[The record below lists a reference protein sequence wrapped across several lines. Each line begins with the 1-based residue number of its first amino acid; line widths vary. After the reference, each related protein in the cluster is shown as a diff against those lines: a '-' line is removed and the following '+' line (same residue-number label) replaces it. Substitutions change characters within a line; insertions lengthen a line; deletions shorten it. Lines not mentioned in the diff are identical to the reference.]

1 MIVPQMKPRPWLRNA
16 IVLGFC
22 LLALSARPG
31 GAQTIKVKDDVG
43 TVFNLPAPPRRI
55 ISLAPNITEILY
67 ALGLGDRIVAVTRYC
82 NYPEA
87 AKAKPKVGGMI
98 DPDIERI
105 KALSPDLIV
114 AFRGNTLTALAR
126 LRELG
131 LPVFTLDISGGLA
144 AVPELVAKIGAATGS
159 KAEAEKV
166 RAAMAAKEKAVTEA
180 LAPVRTVPRV
190 FLSLHGSGLWTFGA
204 SSYFT
209 DLLHRVKAESITA
222 GINKLWFEYG
232 RESLIRDD
240 PDAIVILART
250 DEEFRAAVRWFGE
263 RGGLK
268 GLRAVRENRFLHLDQ
283 DSASRYG
290 PRLYHALSD
299 LAKLVHPE
307 AFRRPDPR

>member
-1 MIVPQMKPRPWLRNA
+1 MKLRSSLIIA
-16 IVLGFC
+16 SLLGFC
-22 LLALSARPG
+22 MLALAARPG
-31 GAQTIKVKDDVG
+31 GAQIIKVTDDVG
-43 TVFNLPAPPRRI
+43 TVFNLPAPPKRI
-55 ISLAPNITEILY
+55 ISLAPNVTEILF
-67 ALGLGDRIVAVTRYC
+67 ALGLGDRVVAVTRYC
-82 NYPEA
+82 DYPQA
-87 AKAKPKVGGMI
+87 AKAKPKVGGML

-114 AFRGNTLTALAR
+114 AFRGNPLTALAR

-159 KAEAEKV
+159 PAAADAI
-166 RAAMAAKEKAVTEA
+166 RAALATKEKAVTEA

-190 FLSLHGSGLWTFGA
+190 FLSLHGSGLWTFGS

-222 GINKLWFEYG
+222 GIAKLWFEYG

-250 DEEFRAAVRWFGE
+250 DEEFRAAVRWFGA

-268 GLRAVRENRFLHLDQ
+268 GLRVVRENRFLHLDQ
-283 DSASRYG
+283 DSASRFG
-290 PRLYHALSD
+290 PRLYDALTD
-299 LAKLVHPE
+299 LARLVHPE
-307 AFRRPDPR
+307 AFRRPDAR